1 MGMMF
6 SIQAKS
12 LAAIAVLS
20 FCVSSPPKSLTLN
33 SFLRSSYLAGSLSDI
48 VGIPPPS
55 CISAAYRIPDFVDIS
70 LFELVRF
77 PVGLFPVLG
86 LVRGPIG
93 NWTRKGNGQSLGV
106 SRENQID
113 RDNDCVEFHPVVNI
127 RDRREVDL
135 SLPVSREG

>member
-1 MGMMF
+1 MRF

-12 LAAIAVLS
+12 LTAMAVRS

-48 VGIPPPS
+48 VGIPHPS
-55 CISAAYRIPDFVDIS
+55 CISAAYRIPDFVDVGF
-70 LFELVRF
+70 LELVRF
-77 PVGLFPVLG
+77 PVGLYPVFG
-86 LVRGPIG
+86 LMRGPISD
-93 NWTRKGNGQSLGV
+93 WTGKRNGQSLGV
-106 SRENQID
+106 RRENQID